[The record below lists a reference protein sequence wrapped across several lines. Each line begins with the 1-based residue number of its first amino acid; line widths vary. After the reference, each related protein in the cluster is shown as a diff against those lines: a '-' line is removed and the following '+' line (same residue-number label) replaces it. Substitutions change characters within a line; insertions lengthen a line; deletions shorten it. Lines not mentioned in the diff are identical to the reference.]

1 MIINKLRLTNKT
13 NMKKL
18 FLLLTLVGMI
28 FTACESGGSVE
39 EENGG
44 NTPTL
49 KIELSKQTVD
59 VDFEVGSYSISVTS
73 PYSWDAVSKN
83 DWIIVNSKTGIAG
96 TEELLF
102 SVERNFEEKERKGTI
117 LITNSIYNLATELYV
132 VQNAFEPEISIGA
145 ETLNFPV
152 EGGRKE
158 VAITANFEYEVST
171 SASWVTCSKTQKGI
185 TVSVPNYKEVDERR
199 AEITIA
205 NKNYNISK
213 TIKVAQGAFVPEI
226 TIDTEIIEFAAK
238 GGVKDVAITANF
250 EYEVSTSASW
260 VTYSKKQNVIT
271 VSVPNY
277 GKIEERTAN
286 ITISSGM
293 YNISKTIKI
302 RQKGLTE
309 EEYAEQMLVYTSS
322 DGMVVTPKNYFF
334 GANVVSNTYK
344 NGQGVILFDAP
355 ITYIGDMAFY
365 ECTSL
370 KNITIPDSV
379 TSIGDSA
386 FFDCTS
392 LTSVIIPNSVTSI
405 GKDAFW
411 CCTSLK
417 SVTIGNSV
425 TSIGASAF
433 SVCTSL
439 TSVTIPNSVTSIGD
453 LAFQRC
459 DSLTSVTI
467 GNSVTS
473 IGYGAFSG
481 CSSLTS
487 VIIPNSVTSI
497 GARAFDECTG
507 ELIINSKVVGMDWE
521 YKNLKSHWLYGS
533 QFSKVTIGGNVTR
546 IGEYV
551 FCGYSSLIS
560 VTIPNS
566 VTSIGEGAFS
576 GCSSLTSVTIGN
588 GVTSIGYSAFY
599 HCTSLTSVTIPDSV
613 TSIGDSAFIGCTSL
627 TSVTIPDRVTSI
639 GNKAFYDCSS
649 LKRVTIP
656 NSVKKIGERAFGG
669 CNSLTS
675 VTIGNGVTSIGEY
688 AFSSCTSLTSV
699 TIPDSV
705 TSIGE
710 GAFNGCTGELIIN
723 SKFIEKDS
731 DSDYSSNW
739 LQWSQFSKV
748 TIGSNV
754 TRIRKGA
761 FSNYCETVISITIP
775 DSVTSIGSYA
785 FNSCS
790 SLTSV
795 TIPNSVTSIGDSAF
809 INCTSLKSV
818 IIGNSVTSIGEET
831 FRYCS
836 SLTSVTIPNSVTS
849 IGRYAFCKCTS
860 LKNITIP
867 DSVTSIGNYAFRNCT
882 SLTSVTIGNSVTSI
896 GNEAFYD
903 CTSLKSVTIPN
914 SVTEIRRYA
923 FYGCTSLTS
932 VTIGN
937 SVTSIG
943 VEAFY
948 DCSSLTSVYCKPVTP
963 PTGGS
968 NMFYRN
974 ASGRKIY
981 IPRAS
986 VSAYKSASFWS
997 SYSSSIVGYDF

>member
-1 MIINKLRLTNKT
+1 
-13 NMKKL
+13 MKKL

-145 ETLNFPV
+145 ETLNFTV

-171 SASWVTCSKTQKGI
+171 SASWVTCSKNQKGI

-226 TIDTEIIEFAAK
+226 TMDTEIVEFAAK
-238 GGVKDVAITANF
+238 SGAKDVAITANF

-260 VTYSKKQNVIT
+260 VTYSKKQNGIT

-309 EEYAEQMLVYTSS
+309 EEYAEQRLVYTSS
-322 DGMVVTPKNYFF
+322 DGKVVTPNYSFD
-334 GANVVSNTYK
+334 ANVVSNTYK

-355 ITYIGDMAFY
+355 ITYIGNYAFY
-365 ECTSL
+365 NC
-370 KNITIPDSV
+370 D
-379 TSIGDSA
+379 
-386 FFDCTS
+386 S

-405 GKDAFW
+405 GDSAFYN
-411 CCTSLK
+411 CTSLK

-425 TSIGASAF
+425 TSIG
-433 SVCTSL
+433 
-439 TSVTIPNSVTSIGD
+439 
-453 LAFQRC
+453 
-459 DSLTSVTI
+459 
-467 GNSVTS
+467 
-473 IGYGAFSG
+473 
-481 CSSLTS
+481 
-487 VIIPNSVTSI
+487 
-497 GARAFDECTG
+497 
-507 ELIINSKVVGMDWE
+507 K
-521 YKNLKSHWLYGS
+521 
-533 QFSKVTIGGNVTR
+533 
-546 IGEYV
+546 
-551 FCGYSSLIS
+551 
-560 VTIPNS
+560 
-566 VTSIGEGAFS
+566 
-576 GCSSLTSVTIGN
+576 
-588 GVTSIGYSAFY
+588 
-599 HCTSLTSVTIPDSV
+599 
-613 TSIGDSAFIGCTSL
+613 
-627 TSVTIPDRVTSI
+627 
-639 GNKAFYDCSS
+639 
-649 LKRVTIP
+649 
-656 NSVKKIGERAFGG
+656 
-669 CNSLTS
+669 
-675 VTIGNGVTSIGEY
+675 
-688 AFSSCTSLTSV
+688 
-699 TIPDSV
+699 
-705 TSIGE
+705 
-710 GAFNGCTGELIIN
+710 
-723 SKFIEKDS
+723 
-731 DSDYSSNW
+731 
-739 LQWSQFSKV
+739 
-748 TIGSNV
+748 
-754 TRIRKGA
+754 
-761 FSNYCETVISITIP
+761 
-775 DSVTSIGSYA
+775 
-785 FNSCS
+785 
-790 SLTSV
+790 
-795 TIPNSVTSIGDSAF
+795 
-809 INCTSLKSV
+809 
-818 IIGNSVTSIGEET
+818 ET

-836 SLTSVTIPNSVTS
+836 SLTSVTIP
-849 IGRYAFCKCTS
+849 
-860 LKNITIP
+860 
-867 DSVTSIGNYAFRNCT
+867 DSVTLIGNYAFRNCT

-903 CTSLKSVTIPN
+903 CTSLTSVTIPN

-943 VEAFY
+943 YYAFY
-948 DCSSLTSVYCKPVTP
+948 NCSSLKEVYCKPTTP
-963 PTGGS
+963 PAGDS
-968 NMFYRN
+968 NMFGSN

-981 IPRAS
+981 VPRAS
-986 VSAYKSASFWS
+986 VNAYESASYWS
-997 SYSSSIVGYDF
+997 NYSIYGYDF

>member
-145 ETLNFPV
+145 ETLNFTV

-171 SASWVTCSKTQKGI
+171 SASWVTCSKNQKGI

-226 TIDTEIIEFAAK
+226 TMDTEIVEFAAK
-238 GGVKDVAITANF
+238 SGAKDVAITANF

-260 VTYSKKQNVIT
+260 VTYSKKQNGIT

-286 ITISSGM
+286 ITISSEM

-309 EEYAEQMLVYTSS
+309 EEYAEQILVYTSS
-322 DGMVVTPKNYFF
+322 DGKVVTPNNYSFD
-334 GANVVSNTYK
+334 ANVVSNTYK

-355 ITYIGDMAFY
+355 ITYIGNNAFY
-365 ECTSL
+365 KRTSL
-370 KNITIPDSV
+370 TSVTIPNSVTSIGESAFYSCDSLTSVTIPNSVTSIGKDTFRFCSSLTSVTIPDSV
-379 TSIGDSA
+379 TLIGKYA
-386 FFDCTS
+386 FSSCTS

-405 GKDAFW
+405 GNGLFDY
-411 CCTSLK
+411 CRSLT
-417 SVTIGNSV
+417 SVTIPNNV
-425 TSIGASAF
+425 TSIGDFAF
-433 SVCTSL
+433 SNCSSL

-453 LAFQRC
+453 KAFAGCSR
-459 DSLTSVTI
+459 LTSVTI
-467 GNSVTS
+467 PDSVTS
-473 IGYGAFSG
+473 IGEGAFYGS
-481 CSSLTS
+481 
-487 VIIPNSVTSI
+487 
-497 GARAFDECTG
+497 TG
-507 ELIINSKVVGMDWE
+507 ELIINSKVVEMNCT
-521 YKNLKSHWLYGS
+521 YRNLESHWQYGS
-533 QFSKVTIGGNVTR
+533 KFSKVTIGGNVTR

-551 FCGYSSLIS
+551 FYGNSSLISVTIGDSVTSIGNNAFQNCSSLTS

-566 VTSIGEGAFS
+566 VTSIGNEAFHDCYSLKSVTIPNSVKKIGDGAFS
-576 GCSSLTSVTIGN
+576 GCSRLTSVTIGN
-588 GVTSIGYSAFY
+588 GVTSIGEDAFAG
-599 HCTSLTSVTIPDSV
+599 CTSLTSVTIPDSV
-613 TSIGDSAFIGCTSL
+613 TSIGG
-627 TSVTIPDRVTSI
+627 
-639 GNKAFYDCSS
+639 
-649 LKRVTIP
+649 
-656 NSVKKIGERAFGG
+656 
-669 CNSLTS
+669 
-675 VTIGNGVTSIGEY
+675 
-688 AFSSCTSLTSV
+688 
-699 TIPDSV
+699 
-705 TSIGE
+705 
-710 GAFNGCTGELIIN
+710 GAFFGCTGELIIN

-739 LQWSQFSKV
+739 LQWSRFSKV

-754 TRIRKGA
+754 TRIGEGA

-775 DSVTSIGSYA
+775 DSITSIGSYA
-785 FNSCS
+785 FAYCT

-795 TIPNSVTSIGDSAF
+795 TIPNSVTLIGNEAF
-809 INCTSLKSV
+809 RNCTSLKSV
-818 IIGNSVTSIGEET
+818 TIGNSVTSIGKET

-836 SLTSVTIPNSVTS
+836 SLTSVTIP
-849 IGRYAFCKCTS
+849 
-860 LKNITIP
+860 
-867 DSVTSIGNYAFRNCT
+867 DSVTLIGNYAFRNCT
-882 SLTSVTIGNSVTSI
+882 SLKSVTIGNSVTSI

-903 CTSLKSVTIPN
+903 CTSLTSVTIPN

-943 VEAFY
+943 YYAFY
-948 DCSSLTSVYCKPVTP
+948 NCSSLKEVYCKPTTP
-963 PTGGS
+963 PAGDS
-968 NMFYRN
+968 NMFGSN

-981 IPRAS
+981 VPRAS
-986 VSAYKSASFWS
+986 VNAYESASYWS
-997 SYSSSIVGYDF
+997 NYSIYGYDF